1 MKEYETP
8 MLVELGTFEEVTGLL
23 ARQRPADLQ
32 QELSALNNDADA

>member
-23 ARQRPADLQ
+23 ARHG
-32 QELSALNNDADA
+32 NDRLIFSKN